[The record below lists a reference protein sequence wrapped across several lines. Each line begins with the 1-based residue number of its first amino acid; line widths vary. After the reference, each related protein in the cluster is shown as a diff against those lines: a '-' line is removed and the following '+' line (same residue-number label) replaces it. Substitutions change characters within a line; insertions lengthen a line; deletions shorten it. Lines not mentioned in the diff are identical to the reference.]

1 MGPRLRYHIP
11 VIGGWLFR
19 RDMRRLGRGVA
30 EAFQRGLDQA
40 SADVAR
46 ELAALDKAIAEGKQF
61 DGMLAV
67 LNDED
72 AD

>member
-1 MGPRLRYHIP
+1 
-11 VIGGWLFR
+11 
-19 RDMRRLGRGVA
+19 MRRLGRGVA